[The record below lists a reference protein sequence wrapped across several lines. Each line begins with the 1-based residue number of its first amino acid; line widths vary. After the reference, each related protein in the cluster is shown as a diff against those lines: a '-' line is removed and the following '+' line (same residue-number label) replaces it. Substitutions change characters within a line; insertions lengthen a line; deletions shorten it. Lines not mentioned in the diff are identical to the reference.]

1 LEIFGSLDAVF
12 ALTGEQITSEVVR
25 IEHAGVRYYIK
36 RYHKAGK
43 GLRKYFGTPRI
54 QSEWQNLQW
63 FEQWGINTAPI
74 VGYGMETS
82 FGRFV
87 RGAMITREIADTT
100 DLEHLASTNDARLQD
115 RQWVANMSAQ
125 LAGILRTLHQHRFIH
140 NDLKWR
146 NVLVDDHDRLYLIDC
161 PLGDFWR
168 GRLLRHRMLK
178 DIANLDRVA
187 KYKLS
192 RTQRLRFF
200 LEYAGHSRLTSADRK
215 MLRRLF
221 SRAWGRPSSFGENST
236 TETGTKR

>member
-1 LEIFGSLDAVF
+1 M
-12 ALTGEQITSEVVR
+12 
-25 IEHAGVRYYIK
+25 RYYIK

-63 FEQWGINTAPI
+63 FEQWGIHTAPI
-74 VGYGMETS
+74 VGYGMQTA

-87 RGAMITREIADTT
+87 RGAMITQEIPNTT
-100 DLEHLASTNDARLQD
+100 DLEQLAQDNDVRLQD
-115 RQWVANMSAQ
+115 SNWVDKIGAQ
-125 LAGILRTLHQHRFIH
+125 LAGITRTLHDHRFIH

-168 GRLLRHRMLK
+168 GSLLRHRILK
-178 DIANLDRVA
+178 EIANLDRIA
-187 KYKLS
+187 KYKLR

-200 LEYAGHSRLTSADRK
+200 LQYAGHGRLTLSDKK
-215 MLRRLF
+215 MLRRLL
-221 SRAWGRPSSFGENST
+221 SRDWGRPSSFGKKSA
-236 TETGTKR
+236 TESGTKR